1 MMMHEKVLQGSE
13 VVRGI
18 GRLTMV
24 GVMGV
29 CLLCGIGA
37 PKAFAGTP
45 TDSMKGTIDE
55 VLRIIR
61 DKELKEAA
69 KAEARRSQLEKAV
82 AERFDYR
89 EMSLRALGAPWKNL
103 SEQEKQEFV
112 TLFQDLLISAYAKQI
127 ETYKGE
133 GVKYL
138 DERTYHSEQ
147 DGKDYAEVRTKILL
161 EKTEL
166 PVDYRLIHGGAN
178 WHVYD
183 VIMANTS
190 LVQNYQKQ
198 FHSLL
203 RKKSYPDLV
212 EHLRETVNKLK
223 SP

>member
-1 MMMHEKVLQGSE
+1 MVMHGMTFLDGAAI
-13 VVRGI
+13 RRI
-18 GRLTMV
+18 GRLALIGLV
-24 GVMGV
+24 GL
-29 CLLCGIGA
+29 CLSLGFVLSQ
-37 PKAFAGTP
+37 AFAGPP

-61 DKELKEAA
+61 DKELKQAT

-89 EMSLRALGAPWKNL
+89 EMSLRALGAPWKGL
-103 SEQEKQEFV
+103 SDQEKQEFV

-147 DGKDYAEVRTKILL
+147 DGKEYAEVRTKILL

-166 PVDYRLIHGGAN
+166 PVDYRLINGGAE

-198 FHSLL
+198 FLSIL
-203 RKKSYPDLV
+203 RKKSYHDLV
-212 EHLRETVNKLK
+212 EHLRETADKLK
-223 SP
+223 AP